1 MPNEHFLHTDIPRQT
16 RRADDATVLLIAHK
30 LEALHED
37 VGAMKDVLKEL
48 TSAITK
54 LALIEERQAQAALAQ
69 ERAFKVLEKLEA
81 RVDKLEEAA
90 PINSQAANTVNKVMW
105 VIVAAVLGALLMKLG
120 LK

>member
-1 MPNEHFLHTDIPRQT
+1 MYDENFLHQDIPRQT

-69 ERAFKVLEKLEA
+69 ERAFKVLEKIEA

-90 PINSQAANTVNKVMW
+90 PINNQAASTVNKVMW